1 MTALT
6 GISVVD
12 ISGTISTTYC
22 AKLFVDYGAH
32 VTNLEPAD
40 GFRTRR
46 EAPFIPGMRQP
57 EASATHGYLNARKHS
72 VVRDQ
77 LSEAAI
83 VKLIENADLVLDD
96 GSASSLIT
104 HCNGVRSS
112 ISWFGSNG
120 PYASF
125 TGTDALCFAL
135 NGMLRGI
142 GPVEGPPL
150 IPTGYQAQ
158 IVGGK
163 TAFIASM
170 TQVLAAEL
178 GNRSV
183 PLEIETS
190 IFESSLCFTDVGVV
204 GTYNTGIQAP
214 RMGVNRFPPTY
225 PLGIFPCKDGWIGLT
240 VLTPGQWRTFC
251 ELLDLQEL
259 ADVPLFQTSL
269 GRLEA
274 IDVLEPMITEKLLT
288 RSAEDL
294 FYRAQ
299 NAAVPLAHVP
309 TMEKL
314 FDVDQFV
321 QRQAFAD
328 ISFGNDPNDVRTIK
342 APTIPFRLFTTPPD
356 LGGKVAA
363 LGQHNEEYAQ

>member
-135 NGMLRGI
+135 NGILRGI

-150 IPTGYQAQ
+150 IPTGY
-158 IVGGK
+158 
-163 TAFIASM
+163 
-170 TQVLAAEL
+170 
-178 GNRSV
+178 
-183 PLEIETS
+183 
-190 IFESSLCFTDVGVV
+190 
-204 GTYNTGIQAP
+204 QAP